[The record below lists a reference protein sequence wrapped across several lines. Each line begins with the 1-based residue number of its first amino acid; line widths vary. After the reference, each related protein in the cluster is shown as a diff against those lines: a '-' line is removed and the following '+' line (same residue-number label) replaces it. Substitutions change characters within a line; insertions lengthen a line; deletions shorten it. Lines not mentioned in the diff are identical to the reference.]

1 MGSIDQT
8 LLTRTKQLDTLFDRA
23 IGRLAAGP
31 VVDLR
36 IFFTMAHGFITRQI
50 GKHIDLFASPNP
62 LMRLNDS
69 FATTYLKALDG
80 APHNDWQRA
89 FRVCKAERDAM
100 ASGFIGQIFLSPVV
114 TEACGA
120 CMAHVHIT
128 RDLRDAL
135 KSVPGVDPQDYGNV
149 LIFVEDGN
157 VYAETQLRGRTIGAA
172 AVVVGQLFAKRLNLD
187 VKQWRNDV
195 YRDCY
200 GKDVPDPSSAF
211 ASAYRNGQPTFDSR
225 RSYVDDEDDM
235 IDMLCIRSAQTRDGL
250 HAASREGLTAI
261 RNMTSRA
268 RQPCV

>member
-8 LLTRTKQLDTLFDRA
+8 LLARTKQLDTLFERA
-23 IGRLAAGP
+23 IARLAAGP
-31 VVDLR
+31 TVDLR

-50 GKHIDLFASPNP
+50 GNHIDLFSSPNP

-80 APHNDWQRA
+80 SPHSDWQRA

-100 ASGFIGQIFLSPVV
+100 MSGFIGQIFLSPVV

-149 LIFVEDGN
+149 LIFVEEGN
-157 VYAETQLRGRTIGAA
+157 IFAETQLRGRAMGAA
-172 AVVVGQLFAKRLNLD
+172 AVMVEQALLPVGPLFSKQLNFD

-211 ASAYRNGQPTFDSR
+211 ASAYRN
-225 RSYVDDEDDM
+225 
-235 IDMLCIRSAQTRDGL
+235 A
-250 HAASREGLTAI
+250 
-261 RNMTSRA
+261 
-268 RQPCV
+268 